1 MHRFEENQRVLFR
14 KVFFAG
20 IIVEVIQK
28 SNARSLFSENDLILR
43 IMLQTMVTIVLLFM
57 ENCQRFNYVILLP
70 EKLSHNNGPR

>member
-14 KVFFAG
+14 KVF
-20 IIVEVIQK
+20 VEVIQK

-43 IMLQTMVTIVLLFM
+43 IMLQTMDTIVLLFM